1 MKKIIGVTIG
11 PIIETISE
19 SRKIFE
25 IANGS
30 LFFSNIIY
38 EFLNEVDKRKIDY
51 NIITPSFKVTEKKEE
66 RFYPD
71 RVVIECISL
80 KEEKTILEEMES
92 IYNDI
97 LEKER
102 LKDLEDYINFNIIV
116 AQMEENQVKDIFKK
130 LDGAELI
137 KNFPISY
144 RDGVINKKI
153 ASYFENKKSLNLM
166 KFNIDYSISSVE
178 KERSYDSQDGY
189 RAVIALDID
198 NMGQFSQNS
207 IGEIKDISKAI
218 YEYIESLNKF
228 FKSKKEDDKEE
239 GMVLYSAGDDILAV
253 LNPKYVFE
261 FIEVACRTLN
271 EKFKNFKNDK
281 LSVSIGV
288 FICYAKYPIKEAI
301 NQANRML
308 FEKAKEN
315 KNSVAL
321 LFQKHSGQSFE
332 IVINNLLKKGRVFNE
347 DNKIFNKL
355 KEDVREILLEQKE
368 RKLLNTIIQKVSL
381 NTFIFKEIIEDDKR
395 IECFLKTLFESNK
408 EEENIL
414 NDLYELL
421 SLVGKNKENTFE
433 YNLEQV
439 LSFFK
444 ILKFY
449 TGRE

>member
-1 MKKIIGVTIG
+1 MKKIIGITIG

-38 EFLNEVDKRKIDY
+38 EFLKKIDERKKDY
-51 NIITPSFKVTEKKEE
+51 NIITPSFKEIEKKEE

-71 RVVIECISL
+71 RVVIECVSL

-92 IYNDI
+92 IYNVI
-97 LEKER
+97 LEKED
-102 LKDLEDYINFNIIV
+102 LKDLKDYINFNIIV
-116 AQMEENQVKDIFKK
+116 TQIEENQVKDIFKK

-144 RDGVINKKI
+144 KDGLINKKI
-153 ASYFENKKSLNLM
+153 TSFFENKKSLNLM
-166 KFNIDYSISSVE
+166 KFNIDYLISSVE
-178 KERSYDSQDGY
+178 EEKSYDSQEGY
-189 RAVIALDID
+189 RAIIALDID
-198 NMGQFSQNS
+198 NMGKFSQNS

-228 FKSKKEDDKEE
+228 FRSKKENDKEE

-253 LNPKYVFE
+253 LNPKYIFE

-281 LSVSIGV
+281 LSVSIGIFV
-288 FICYAKYPIKEAI
+288 CYAKYPIKEAI
-301 NQANRML
+301 GQANRML
-308 FEKAKEN
+308 FEKAKEK

-332 IVINNLLKKGRVFNE
+332 IIINNLLKEKRVFNE
-347 DNKIFNKL
+347 ENKIFNKL

-381 NTFIFKEIIEDDKR
+381 NAFIFKEIIEDEKR
-395 IECFLKTLFESNK
+395 IDCFLKTLFESDK

-421 SLVGKNKENTFE
+421 SLVGKNKENTFD